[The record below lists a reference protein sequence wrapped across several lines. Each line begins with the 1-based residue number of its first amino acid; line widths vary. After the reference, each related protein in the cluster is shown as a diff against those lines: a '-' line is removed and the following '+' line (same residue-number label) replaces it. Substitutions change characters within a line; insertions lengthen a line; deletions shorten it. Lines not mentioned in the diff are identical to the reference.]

1 MKSFIPLTLL
11 FLVAGSFAKPLP
23 AGKPKPVSSKVFSE
37 LQLYAKY
44 SVVAYRDQ
52 QECIKP
58 LNNTAVAR
66 YDNKSTQAILVRDDK
81 RKEFVLAFRGTEPTK
96 GDGDCSIDAQ
106 ICKTPLAI
114 PGVTGSDLQVHTGFQ
129 KAWKYVSPDVIL
141 SLKKELKSK
150 PTFSLVVTGHSL
162 GGAIAALASL
172 EIKTAF
178 PKLNLRLFSYGAPR
192 VGNLSFAKKLQSIV
206 GISNIFR
213 GVNQQDPVSF
223 MPPLLLGYRHFPNE
237 YWQFKEPASYQNV
250 VMCQYGE
257 DKDETTDKDCNNTP
271 VIVNPLNVK
280 QHKTGVSFYLSA
292 TGNNRLLKPTNVY
305 HELKWALYHIS
316 QRYDIPVDVGLTEEG
331 LVDAYIRRQ
340 TPIAQ
345 DGILANIGPNGP
357 KCGGAKP
364 GTVIA
369 SPSTHDP
376 DYLYTWT
383 RDAALVVKLLVDQY
397 TQNQDASLKR
407 ILDEYVAAQ
416 AALQKVR
423 TPSGGILTGGLGEP
437 KYNIDHTAF
446 TEPWGR
452 PQHDGPAL
460 RATTLLAYAKALL
473 KQSDREVVQQSLWPV
488 LEKDLAYVV
497 KYWNRT
503 GFDLWEEVSSSSF
516 FTTAVQHR
524 ALREGAA
531 LARNLN
537 KTNLAQ
543 IYSTQAD
550 NTLCFLQSYW
560 NADIYYVVSNT
571 GGGRSGKD
579 ANSILASIHTFDPSA
594 GCDATTFQPCSDK
607 ALATLYA
614 CVDAFRGLY
623 RINRGTAYSEA
634 VAVGR
639 YPEDIYMGGHPW
651 YLTTAAV
658 AEQLYDALYVWK
670 TQGYIE
676 ITRVSLSFFRMVSPR
691 IRPGT
696 YTSDRLEYH
705 ELLTEV
711 RKFADGFIAVNA
723 KYTPWDGSLAEQ
735 FHRDNG
741 QPLSARDLT
750 WSYAASITAFN
761 ARAEVLTPGGWGAKG
776 LVVPPVC
783 EPNPPQL
790 VSVTFSVHA
799 ETQPGEAIFVTGSSE
814 ALSHW
819 STDNAVKLSADK
831 YPVWSGSLDVPAES
845 ALEYKYIRKANH
857 GAVSWEQGGNRF
869 LETSAKSI
877 KVSDEWR

>member
-1 MKSFIPLTLL
+1 MRAIQHWVIWRILPT
-11 FLVAGSFAKPLP
+11 LVA
-23 AGKPKPVSSKVFSE
+23 
-37 LQLYAKY
+37 
-44 SVVAYRDQ
+44 
-52 QECIKP
+52 I
-58 LNNTAVAR
+58 
-66 YDNKSTQAILVRDDK
+66 
-81 RKEFVLAFRGTEPTK
+81 
-96 GDGDCSIDAQ
+96 
-106 ICKTPLAI
+106 
-114 PGVTGSDLQVHTGFQ
+114 
-129 KAWKYVSPDVIL
+129 
-141 SLKKELKSK
+141 
-150 PTFSLVVTGHSL
+150 
-162 GGAIAALASL
+162 
-172 EIKTAF
+172 
-178 PKLNLRLFSYGAPR
+178 
-192 VGNLSFAKKLQSIV
+192 
-206 GISNIFR
+206 
-213 GVNQQDPVSF
+213 
-223 MPPLLLGYRHFPNE
+223 
-237 YWQFKEPASYQNV
+237 
-250 VMCQYGE
+250 
-257 DKDETTDKDCNNTP
+257 
-271 VIVNPLNVK
+271 
-280 QHKTGVSFYLSA
+280 TGVSLYLSV

-316 QRYDIPVDVGLTEEG
+316 QHYDLPVDAGLTEEG
-331 LVDAYIRRQ
+331 LVDAYIKRQ

-345 DGILANIGPNGP
+345 DGILANIGPNGSR
-357 KCGGAKP
+357 CGGAKS

-376 DYLYTWT
+376 DYMYTWT

-397 TQNQDASLKR
+397 THNQDVSLKG
-407 ILDEYVAAQ
+407 IIDEYAAAQ

-423 TPSGGILTGGLGEP
+423 TPSGGMLTGGLGEP

-460 RATTLLAYAKALL
+460 RATTLLSYAKTLL
-473 KQSDREVVQQSLWPV
+473 KQSDRESVQQSLWPV
-488 LEKDLAYVV
+488 LEKDLDYVV

-537 KTNLAQ
+537 KTEIAQ
-543 IYSTQAD
+543 IYSAQAD

-579 ANSILASIHTFDPSA
+579 ANSILASIHTFDPTA
-594 GCDATTFQPCSDK
+594 GCDAATFQPCSDK

-614 CVDAFRGLY
+614 CIDAFRGLY
-623 RINRGTAYSEA
+623 QINRGTAYSDA

-639 YPEDIYMGGHPW
+639 YPEDVYMGGHPW

-670 TQGYIE
+670 SQGYIE
-676 ITRVSLSFFRMVSPR
+676 ITRISLSFFRVVSPR

-696 YTSDRLEYH
+696 YTSARLEYH
-705 ELLTEV
+705 ELLAEV
-711 RKFADGFIAVNA
+711 KKFADGFIAVNA

-735 FHRDNG
+735 YHRDNG

-761 ARAEVLTPGGWGAKG
+761 ARAGALVPGGWGAKG
-776 LVVPPVC
+776 LVVPSVC
-783 EPNPPQL
+783 EPNPPRL

-819 STDNAVKLSADK
+819 STDNAIKLSADR
-831 YPVWSGSLDVPAES
+831 YPIWSGSLDVPVES
-845 ALEYKYIRKANH
+845 ALEYKYIRKADT
-857 GAVSWEQGGNRF
+857 GAVSWEQGSNRF
-869 LETSAKSI
+869 LETSTKSTN
-877 KVSDEWR
+877 VSDEWR